1 MILLKAPGV
10 FGYRAAKALTMS
22 QERIRE
28 LFYRYFNGLSS
39 PEENRELAELLQGN
53 DREDQIRQLLQEAWN
68 NFRPGHPLFS
78 QVESERLLENVLS
91 ATENTDYEE
100 DIPQI
105 RPLFGWKSLAAS
117 VAVLLTAGWL
127 FLRENDSETVGLPIT
142 SSLDIDQDFSP
153 GSNKAYLT
161 LSDGRDIVLDHAD
174 PGLLTT
180 DGHMRIIKEEGDRL
194 SYEPVSEQISGK
206 PAFNTLRTP
215 RGGQYHVVLPDGT
228 KVWLNAASSITY
240 PVHFTGN
247 MREVKIEGEV
257 YFEVAKRSRENEKIP
272 FIVSAG
278 EMSVEVLGTHFNI
291 NAYKDEEQI
300 KTTLIEGS
308 VKVRTPFASSLLKP
322 GHEARIES
330 ASADIRVARANT
342 EQALAW
348 KNGYFQFQ
356 EASLEEIMRQLS
368 KWYDVDVRF
377 EGKPLERKFSGE
389 IPRSATLVQVLE
401 ILEISQVRMTLSDKV
416 ITIRS
421 SF

>member
-1 MILLKAPGV
+1 LILLKAPGV

-28 LFYRYFNGLSS
+28 LFYRYFNGLSG
-39 PEENRELAELLQGN
+39 PEENRELAELLQDK

-68 NFRPGHPLFS
+68 NFQPGNPLFS
-78 QVESERLLENVLS
+78 QGDSERLLENVLS
-91 ATENTDYEE
+91 AVENIKEE
-100 DIPQI
+100 DIPQS
-105 RPLFGWKSLAAS
+105 RPLFGWKSLAAA
-117 VAVLLTAGWL
+117 VAVLLTAGWF
-127 FLRENDSETVGLPIT
+127 FLREIDTEPVGETVT
-142 SSLDIDQDFSP
+142 SSLQIDQDFSP

-180 DGHMRIIKEEGDRL
+180 DGQTRIIKEEGDRL
-194 SYEPVSEQISGK
+194 SYEPVSEKISAE

-240 PVHFTGN
+240 PVHFTGKT
-247 MREVKIEGEV
+247 REVKIEGEV

-377 EGKPLERKFSGE
+377 EGKPLEKKFSGE

-421 SF
+421 